1 MIRIQNIYH
10 MLAYAF
16 QTLQRQDYRDIAAE
30 EFDNTADL
38 LAEILA
44 RGVSLQLKRG
54 LGREYVD
61 REEALFSPRGKIELS
76 ESLKTRSILRRQ
88 LVCSYDEF
96 STDTR
101 MNRILKATIVLL
113 IRSDIDKAR
122 KKALRRLLP
131 YFADVDD
138 VDLPGEDWHMHFDRN
153 NQIYRMLMNVCWLVM
168 KGLLQTQKDG
178 SFRMVDFLD
187 EQCISHLYEKFIL
200 EYYRR
205 EHPELS
211 TGASYISW
219 ALDDGFDDMLP
230 AMHTDITLKRGR
242 IVLIIDAKYYSHTMQ
257 QQFDKLSVHSGNLYQ
272 IFTYVKNKEAEL
284 VGTPEPH
291 SVSGMLLYAKTDED
305 VQPDGVYQMSGNQ
318 ISVQTLDLDQPFET
332 ICSKLDGIAD
342 AHFSKKVAMFESLTK
357 HLSAIENAERFGNW
371 VVDRESKGTI
381 DDPIQMPY
389 VNYGTTVTDVE
400 KAIYDFVDK
409 HPEYELTHYHDIL
422 ERNGLKWDSRVMSEA
437 DVSELDGQAVMALLL
452 GAVRAERFC
461 EGALLGFFDDG
472 SVRRWLLRLREI
484 DEMTG

>member
-16 QTLQRQDYRDIAAE
+16 QTLQGQGYRDVAAE

-61 REEALFSPRGKIELS
+61 REEALSSPRGKIELS

-113 IRSDIDKAR
+113 VRSGIDKAR

-138 VDLPGEDWHMHFDRN
+138 VDPSGEDWHMCFDRN
-153 NQIYRMLMNVCWLVM
+153 NQTYRMLMNVCWLVA
-168 KGLLQTQKDG
+168 KGLLQAQEDG
-178 SFRMVDFLD
+178 SLRMMDFLD
-187 EQCISHLYEKFIL
+187 EQRMSHLYEKFIL

-211 TGASYISW
+211 AGAPYISW

-230 AMHTDITLKRGR
+230 AMHTDITLARGR
-242 IVLIIDAKYYSHTMQ
+242 TVLIIDAKYYSRATQ
-257 QQFDKLSVHSGNLYQ
+257 QQFDNRSVHSGNLYQ

-284 VGTPEPH
+284 ASIPGPH

-318 ISVQTLDLDQPFET
+318 ISVRTLDMNQPFET
-332 ICSKLDGIAD
+332 IRLQLDSIAEE
-342 AHFSKKVAMFESLTK
+342 HFKS
-357 HLSAIENAERFGNW
+357 N
-371 VVDRESKGTI
+371 
-381 DDPIQMPY
+381 
-389 VNYGTTVTDVE
+389 
-400 KAIYDFVDK
+400 
-409 HPEYELTHYHDIL
+409 
-422 ERNGLKWDSRVMSEA
+422 
-437 DVSELDGQAVMALLL
+437 
-452 GAVRAERFC
+452 
-461 EGALLGFFDDG
+461 
-472 SVRRWLLRLREI
+472 
-484 DEMTG
+484 

>member
-16 QTLQRQDYRDIAAE
+16 QTLQGQGYRDIAAE

-61 REEALFSPRGKIELS
+61 REDALSSPRGKIELS
-76 ESLKTRSILRRQ
+76 ESLKTRSIMRRL

-113 IRSDIDKAR
+113 VRADIDKAR

-131 YFADVDD
+131 YFADVEGA
-138 VDLPGEDWHMHFDRN
+138 DLSVADWHMRFDRN
-153 NQIYRMLMNVCWLVM
+153 NQTYRMLMNVCWLVV
-168 KGLLQTQKDG
+168 KGLLQTQEDG
-178 SFRMVDFLD
+178 SIRMMDFLD
-187 EQCISHLYEKFIL
+187 EQRMSRLYEKFIL
-200 EYYRR
+200 EYYRC

-211 TGASYISW
+211 AGAPYISW

-230 AMHTDITLKRGR
+230 TMHTDITLARDR
-242 IVLIIDAKYYSHTMQ
+242 TVLIIDAKYYGHTMQ
-257 QQFDKLSVHSGNLYQ
+257 QQFDKRSVHSGNLYQ

-284 VGTPEPH
+284 ASTHEQH

-318 ISVQTLDLDQPFET
+318 ISVRTLDLNQPFET
-332 ICSKLDGIAD
+332 IRSQLDGIAE
-342 AHFSKKVAMFESLTK
+342 AHFSKEA
-357 HLSAIENAERFGNW
+357 A
-371 VVDRESKGTI
+371 
-381 DDPIQMPY
+381 Y
-389 VNYGTTVTDVE
+389 V
-400 KAIYDFVDK
+400 
-409 HPEYELTHYHDIL
+409 
-422 ERNGLKWDSRVMSEA
+422 
-437 DVSELDGQAVMALLL
+437 
-452 GAVRAERFC
+452 
-461 EGALLGFFDDG
+461 
-472 SVRRWLLRLREI
+472 
-484 DEMTG
+484 